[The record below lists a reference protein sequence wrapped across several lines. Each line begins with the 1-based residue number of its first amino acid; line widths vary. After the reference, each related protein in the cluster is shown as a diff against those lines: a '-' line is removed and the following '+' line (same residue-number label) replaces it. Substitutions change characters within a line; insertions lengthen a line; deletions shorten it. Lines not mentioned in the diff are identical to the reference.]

1 MIDDASEVLFTNRGI
16 CFGILYMDK
25 RLIGR

>member
-16 CFGILYMDK
+16 CFGILYMNK
-25 RLIGR
+25 RLIGK